1 MSARK
6 KKRTGLLA
14 LLFVVISLLLV
25 AGSTI
30 SLLNWENYLR
40 KGLDLEGGVYVLLE
54 AVDTGD
60 TETDHDAIERAMTII
75 RQRVDELGVVE
86 PVLQRE
92 GDRRIRIELPGIE
105 DPAQAMAIIGR
116 TAQLNF
122 VYIENLPEKMNQEG
136 EFLLSD
142 AELLLTGANLKNAY
156 FTRGQYNEPIV
167 ALEFDAEG
175 RELFA
180 QATQAHLGDIIAI
193 FLDDELVSA
202 PTVQNVIT
210 DGSAIITGIGSTEN
224 AHNIA
229 LMLRSGAL
237 PVELVELETRSVGPL
252 LGENALRLAFSAGI
266 VGLGIVMLYMML
278 YYRIAGLISVISLFV
293 YLALVFLVLAAFR
306 ATLTLPGLAG
316 LILSIGMAVDAN
328 VLIFERIKEEL
339 QLGKT
344 SLTAV
349 NTGFERA
356 LRAILDANITTVI
369 GALVLFVVASGPVR
383 GFAVVLLIG
392 IVASVFS
399 AIFLTRVL
407 LRLAVRSKLIKKPA
421 YLGYRGVS

>member
-6 KKRTGLLA
+6 KKKTTTLA
-14 LLFVVISLLLV
+14 LLFVIISVALV
-25 AGSTI
+25 AGSVF

-40 KGLDLEGGVYVLLE
+40 KGLDLEGGIYVLLE

-60 TETDHDAIERAMTII
+60 TEKDYDAIERAMTII

-116 TAQLNF
+116 TAQLTF
-122 VYIENLPEKMNQEG
+122 VDPEG
-136 EFLLSD
+136 
-142 AELLLTGANLKNAY
+142 ELLLTGANLRTAY

-180 QATQAHLGDIIAI
+180 RATQQHLGDIIAI

-202 PTVQNVIT
+202 PTVQSVIT
-210 DGSAIITGIGSTEN
+210 DGNAIITGIGS
-224 AHNIA
+224 ADAASNIA

-266 VGLGIVMLYMML
+266 VGLAIVMLYMLL
-278 YYRIAGLISVISLFV
+278 YYRFAGLVSVISLLV
-293 YLALVFLVLAAFR
+293 YLAIVFLVLAAIR

-328 VLIFERIKEEL
+328 VLIFERVKEEL
-339 QLGKT
+339 KLGKT
-344 SLTAV
+344 MLTAI
-349 NTGFERA
+349 NTGFQRA
-356 LRAILDANITTVI
+356 WRAILDANITTVI

-392 IVASVFS
+392 IGASVFS
-399 AIFLTRVL
+399 AIFLTRLL
-407 LRLAVRSKLIKKPA
+407 LRLAARSRLIKKPA
-421 YLGYRGVS
+421 YLGYREVS

>member
-6 KKRTGLLA
+6 KKRTTYLA
-14 LLFVVISLLLV
+14 LSFVIISLLLV
-25 AGSTI
+25 AGSAI

-54 AVDTGD
+54 AVDSGD
-60 TETDHDAIERAMTII
+60 MEQDHDAIQRAMTII

-92 GDRRIRIELPGIE
+92 GDRRIRIELPGID

-116 TAQLNF
+116 TAMLTF
-122 VYIENLPEKMNQEG
+122 VNQEG
-136 EFLLSD
+136 
-142 AELLLTGANLKNAY
+142 ELLLTGANLRNAY

-180 QATQAHLGDIIAI
+180 QATQEHLGDIIAI

-210 DGSAIITGIGSTEN
+210 DGNAIITGIGSAED
-224 AHNIA
+224 ARDIA

-252 LGENALRLAFSAGI
+252 LGENALRLAFTAGI
-266 VGLGIVMLYMML
+266 VGLAIVMLYMLL
-278 YYRIAGLISVISLFV
+278 YYRFAGLVSVISLFV
-293 YLALVFLVLAAFR
+293 YLAIVFLVLAAFN

-328 VLIFERIKEEL
+328 VLIFERVKEEL
-339 QLGKT
+339 RLGKT
-344 SLTAV
+344 NLTAV

-356 LRAILDANITTVI
+356 FRAILDANITTVI

-407 LRLAVRSKLIKKPA
+407 LRLAVRSQLIKKPA

>member
-54 AVDTGD
+54 AVESGD
-60 TETDHDAIERAMTII
+60 AEADHDAIQRAMTII

-116 TAQLNF
+116 TAMLTF
-122 VYIENLPEKMNQEG
+122 VNTEG
-136 EFLLSD
+136 
-142 AELLLTGANLKNAY
+142 ELLLTGANLRNAY

-180 QATQAHLGDIIAI
+180 RATQEHLGDIIAI

-210 DGSAIITGIGSTEN
+210 DGSAIITGIGSAED
-224 AHNIA
+224 AHLIA

-266 VGLGIVMLYMML
+266 VGLGIVMLFMLL
-278 YYRIAGLISVISLFV
+278 YYRFAGLVSVISLFA
-293 YLALVFLVLAAFR
+293 YLALVFLVLAAFN

-328 VLIFERIKEEL
+328 VIIFERVKEEL

-344 SLTAV
+344 ALTAV

-356 LRAILDANITTVI
+356 LSAILDANITTII
-369 GALVLFVVASGPVR
+369 GALILFFVASGPVR

-407 LRLAVRSKLIKKPA
+407 LRLAVRSRLIKRPA
-421 YLGYRGVS
+421 YLGYRGLADAKL